1 MTAPTGT
8 YLGVVLLKV
17 ERTLWD
23 RELDEGVLES
33 CCSGVVRGPRMLT
46 AKREQHSVGT
56 AEVFFAAQ
64 GTSGIPWHLSK
75 ALDKSGISWH
85 TLLFHFPP

>member
-33 CCSGVVRGPRMLT
+33 CCSGVVRGPRILT
-46 AKREQHSVGT
+46 AKREQHSVRT
-56 AEVFFAAQ
+56 AEVFFAMQ
-64 GTSGIPWHLSK
+64 GTSGIP
-75 ALDKSGISWH
+75 
-85 TLLFHFPP
+85 